1 MKKGGFTLVEIMIV
15 VAIIGLLAVLAIPNF
30 IKARAKTLANQC
42 VNNLRLIQSAKD
54 QYSFENAI
62 TSTVIPAEADI
73 EVYLKNSVIP
83 SEPTGSSYSI
93 NAINTNAMCNS
104 GLKGHTL

>member
-1 MKKGGFTLVEIMIV
+1 MKKGGFTLIEIMIV
-15 VAIIGLLAVLAIPNF
+15 VAVIGLLAALAVPNF
-30 IKARAKTLANQC
+30 FKARAKTVANQC

-62 TSTVIPAEADI
+62 TSTVVPGEADI
-73 EVYLKNSVIP
+73 EIYMKNSVIP

-93 NAINTNAMCNS
+93 NAINTNATCHS
-104 GLKGHTL
+104 GLEGHAL